1 MSSTDDESAAVTGMG
16 AKVLRI
22 VRNIGDGP
30 VLYLCDDD
38 TEAES
43 LAIDLPGLLFGE
55 G

>member
-1 MSSTDDESAAVTGMG
+1 MG

-22 VRNIGDGP
+22 FRNIGDGP

-43 LAIDLPGLLFGE
+43 LTAIAKPLPV
-55 G
+55 